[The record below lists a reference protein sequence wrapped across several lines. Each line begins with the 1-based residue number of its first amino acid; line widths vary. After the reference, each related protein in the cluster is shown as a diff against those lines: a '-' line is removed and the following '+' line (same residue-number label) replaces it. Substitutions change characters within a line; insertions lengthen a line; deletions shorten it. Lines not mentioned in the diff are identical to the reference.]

1 MVKKKIDEAIRQ
13 KVVEAHESGL
23 PMRKIAEECGISL
36 SSTHRIV
43 REKGPQKVGE
53 EMIKKEG
60 KTERQKR
67 IEELERRIVELEKKI
82 LDLEARK
89 SSWRK

>member
-13 KVVEAHESGL
+13 KVMEAHANGL
-23 PMRKIAEECGISL
+23 PMRKVAKECGISL
-36 SSTHRIV
+36 SSVHRIV
-43 REKGPQKVGE
+43 NEKGPQKVRKQ
-53 EMIKKEG
+53 MIKKEG
-60 KTERQKR
+60 KAERQKR

-82 LDLEARK
+82 LDLDARK